1 VGFGPHPEGQV
12 RLPVSLVQTFF
23 NAEVMRSCLP
33 GLLRGLVNTLLLS
46 LMSIVAGIIVGLAV
60 SILRL
65 YAPKLIRLLAIAY
78 IDLFRAM
85 PMLVVLILIYYAL
98 PFLGIRLSSWTS
110 AVLAFSLVMSAYS
123 AEVFRAGIEGVAAGQ
138 FEAAAALGL
147 PFPLTLRLVVLPQA
161 IRAIIPPMTGNCVSM
176 FKDTSLASTVALPE
190 LLNEATNAQALYAN
204 PSPLI
209 MAAIV
214 YVLFLWPMVRL
225 VSVLENR
232 SQAKGAR

>member
-1 VGFGPHPEGQV
+1 M
-12 RLPVSLVQTFF
+12 SLVQTFF
-23 NAEVMRSCLP
+23 NSQVMLSSLP
-33 GLLRGLVNTLLLS
+33 ALLRGLVNTLLLGV
-46 LMSIVAGIIVGLAV
+46 MSIVAGSVVGLAISLV
-60 SILRL
+60 RL
-65 YAPKLIRLLAIAY
+65 YAPKALRVLAIIY
-78 IDLFRAM
+78 IDLFRAT

-98 PFLGIRLSSWTS
+98 PFLGIRFTSWTS
-110 AVLAFSLVMSAYS
+110 AVLAFSTVMSAYS
-123 AEVFRAGIEGVAAGQ
+123 AEVFRAGIEGVPGGQ

-147 PFPLTLRLVVLPQA
+147 PFPQTLRLVILPQA

-214 YVLFLWPMVRL
+214 YIALLWPMVRL
-225 VSVLENR
+225 VSVLEKRTHGR
-232 SQAKGAR
+232 SAR